1 VASPDVASRRA
12 VAVASRTDRALLGS
26 GSAALVLP
34 ALGLLGPDPSGV
46 VGTAVPAVVVALL
59 VMGVTLRLRR
69 RPPSALGGLI
79 VGLAGWLF
87 SQVRPGAI
95 DWVLAGLIGLGVA
108 LAWPE
113 PPRRPWLGDRVVLAA
128 GAAAIGVLAGVA
140 ALWEPDVAWTAGAG
154 TGLLLVAATVGRRE
168 SAGRP
173 DRTVP
178 VAGLVAT
185 LFVAAWIG
193 ANSPTASWFGP
204 MISHGSRD
212 RPEVALTFDD
222 GPNAQATLAIAH
234 ILDSYGAKGAFFSV
248 GKAVVARPDISRAL
262 LADGQLL
269 GNHSYLHDQIR
280 WLDPRYP
287 ELTRDERAI
296 HAATG
301 VCPAFF
307 RPPHGQ
313 HTPFMAYAVQRNR
326 MQMIGWDVSA
336 GDWATSDPQLIAH
349 RVLSRVRAGSIIDLH
364 DGLDGEVNVDRSVL
378 VRAMPLILSGLHARG
393 LQVVRLDRLL
403 GRSGYTGRC

>member
-1 VASPDVASRRA
+1 MPSRA
-12 VAVASRTDRALLGS
+12 AASRTARVLVGS
-26 GSAALVLP
+26 GSAALALP
-34 ALGLLGPDPSGV
+34 ALGLLGADPAAA
-46 VGTAVPAVVVALL
+46 VGTAVPAVAVAFL
-59 VMGVTLRLRR
+59 VAALTLRLRR
-69 RPPSALGGLI
+69 RPPSTLGGLI
-79 VGLAGWLF
+79 VVLAGWLF

-95 DWVLAGLIGLGVA
+95 DWVLAALIGLGVA

-113 PPRRPWLGDRVVLAA
+113 PPRRPWLRDGMVLAA
-128 GAAAIGVLAGVA
+128 GAAVVGVLAALA
-140 ALWEPDVAWTAGAG
+140 ALSGPDVAWTVGGAG
-154 TGLLLVAATVGRRE
+154 TGLLLAAAAVSRRE
-168 SAGRP
+168 TAGRP
-173 DRTVP
+173 DRVVP

-185 LFVAAWIG
+185 LLVAAWIG

-234 ILDSYGAKGAFFSV
+234 ILDDYGAKGAFFSV

-269 GNHSYLHDQIR
+269 GNHSYLHDEVR

-287 ELTRDERAI
+287 ELTRAERAI

-326 MQMIGWDVSA
+326 MQTIGWDVSA

-364 DGLDGEVNVDRSVL
+364 DGLDGEVNVDRGVL
-378 VRAMPLILSGLHARG
+378 VRAMPLILAGLRARG

-403 GRSGYTGRC
+403 GRSGYTDRC